1 MKQIFSSFDIG
12 SSSIKIVV
20 CEYFEHRL
28 NVLASVKIDSAG
40 IKNGVVV
47 DSIKAKTQIKKAIDN
62 IDSILGLK
70 IDKAIINVPMYD
82 ASYMVN
88 EGSTTITNPDRVVKG
103 IDMVNSLQGSIY
115 NKIPKSRELVTIM
128 PIKYNVDNE
137 KKDLMN
143 PRGIRANKLYVNSM
157 STTVPKKNIYAII
170 SILQELGIE
179 IIDILFGI
187 IGDYYEFKDKKME
200 NSVCGVIN
208 IGSDKTELAVFKN
221 NIIFNS
227 KILDIG
233 SKDIDE
239 DLSYIYNISEKQSK
253 KIKETF
259 ALAYKDFSSTSDV
272 YEINNKIGIKT
283 KINQYEASEIA
294 SKKLKE
300 ILEISKKEL
309 NDLTKK
315 EISYIIVSGGIINMP
330 GFDVLAKEIIKDKVV
345 INSIKTIGARDSAYS
360 QALGMISYFI
370 DKLSIRGKEY
380 TMFDDDMYLDL
391 VESKRNNLNGENTT
405 VFGKLFG
412 YLFDNKED

>member
-40 IKNGVVV
+40 IKNGIVV

-405 VFGKLFG
+405 VFGKLFS

>member
-40 IKNGVVV
+40 IKNGIVV

-233 SKDIDE
+233 SKNIDE

-405 VFGKLFG
+405 VFGKLFS

>member
-40 IKNGVVV
+40 IKNGIVV
-47 DSIKAKTQIKKAIDN
+47 DSIKAKAQIKKAIDN

>member
-28 NVLASVKIDSAG
+28 NVLASVKVDSAG

-88 EGSTTITNPDRVVKG
+88 EGSTTITNSDRVVKG
-103 IDMVNSLQGSIY
+103 TDMVNSLQGSIY

-315 EISYIIVSGGIINMP
+315 EISYIIVSGGIVNMP

-391 VESKRNNLNGENTT
+391 VESKRNNLNSENTT

>member
-40 IKNGVVV
+40 IKNGIVV
-47 DSIKAKTQIKKAIDN
+47 DSIKAKAQIKKAIDN

-391 VESKRNNLNGENTT
+391 VESKKNNLNGENTT